1 MTATEQADVARPT
14 ARGFRRVIRRTS
26 DFPRVSA
33 RRLLPEP
40 DPVWQARRIV
50 ATTLG
55 RGHPCLDDVL
65 PLTSEVAKG
74 ALRAAGSV
82 AREGELTLTVEATT
96 TWVRVEV
103 REGGSSQM
111 VAPVVRGRADSAGGR
126 VAALLDGFAD
136 RWGSSR
142 DERGSAIWFEVRG

>member
-1 MTATEQADVARPT
+1 MTATEQADVARHP
-14 ARGFRRVIRRTS
+14 AHGFRRVIRRTS

-33 RRLLPEP
+33 RRILPEP
-40 DPVWQARRIV
+40 DPAWQARRIV

-74 ALRAAGSV
+74 ALRAAESV

-103 REGGSSQM
+103 REGGSGP

-126 VAALLDGFAD
+126 VAALLDAVAD
-136 RWGSSR
+136 RWGSST
-142 DERGSAIWFEVRG
+142 DERGTAVWFEARG

>member
-1 MTATEQADVARPT
+1 MTATEQADVAWPT
-14 ARGFRRVIRRTS
+14 ARGFRRVIRRTGDS
-26 DFPRVSA
+26 PRVSA
-33 RRLLPEP
+33 RRILPEP

-74 ALRAAGSV
+74 ALRAAESV

-96 TWVRVEV
+96 TWARVEV
-103 REGGSSQM
+103 REGGSGP
-111 VAPVVRGRADSAGGR
+111 VPPVVRGRADSAGGR
-126 VAALLDGFAD
+126 VAALLDRFAD

-142 DERGSAIWFEVRG
+142 DERGTAIWFEARG